1 MRKGVVFGAGGTGR
15 HVYEMSKDSAEI
27 LCFVD
32 NDETKWG
39 RLSENLK

>member
-15 HVYEMSKDSAEI
+15 HVYEMNKDTTEI

-32 NDETKWG
+32 NDETKTG
-39 RLSENLK
+39 SGGGG

>member
-1 MRKGVVFGAGGTGR
+1 MRKGVIFGAGGTGM
-15 HVYEMSKDSAEI
+15 HVYEMCRDSAEI

-39 RLSENLK
+39 GGMRR